1 VRELSCDRIQEA
13 VARLCREA
21 NRYLPADLRQAMA
34 QARLEETSAIGQA
47 VLDELVDNASLA
59 ALNDWPICQDTGMA
73 VVFVSLGQDVH
84 LVGGSLD
91 DAVNQGVAEGY
102 RTGYLRNSVVDDPL
116 LRRNTGDNTPAVIH
130 VTLVPGDQLELT
142 VAPKGFGSENMSA
155 AIMLS
160 PSDGV
165 EGIRRFVLATVEKAG
180 PNPCP
185 PVVIGLGLGGTLEK
199 AALLAK
205 QALLLPVGKQNEQP
219 HLASLEAELL
229 AAVNRLGIGPSGL
242 GGRTTA
248 LALHILSYPT
258 HIAGLPVVL
267 NMSCHAT
274 RHAHAIL

>member
-1 VRELSCDRIQEA
+1 MRELNCETLTEA
-13 VARLCREA
+13 VARLCRQA
-21 NRYLPADLRQAMA
+21 NRYLPADLLQALGEARQ
-34 QARLEETSAIGQA
+34 REESEIGRA
-47 VLDELVDNASLA
+47 VLDELVVNAGLA
-59 ALNDWPICQDTGMA
+59 ADKDWPICQDTGMA
-73 VVFVSLGQDVH
+73 VVFIEIGQEVH
-84 LVGGSLD
+84 LVGEGLEQ
-91 DAVNQGVAEGY
+91 AVNRGVAMGY
-102 RTGYLRNSVVDDPL
+102 REGYLRNSVVDDPL

-130 VTLVPGDQLELT
+130 CSIVPGDRLDLT

-160 PSDGV
+160 PSDGI
-165 EGIRRFVLATVEKAG
+165 EGITRFVLETVEKAG

-205 QALLLPVGKQNEQP
+205 QALLLPVGQHNDHP
-219 HLASLEAELL
+219 HLAALEQDLL
-229 AAVNRLGIGPSGL
+229 ASVNKLGIGPAGL

-274 RHAHAIL
+274 RHAHMVL